1 MKKERKKSKEWAVRS
16 IYLFIVAI
24 SLPSSRTPSE
34 QSSEEINDNANRNS
48 EKRNSSLLFFNK
60 KSFDC
65 SPNKVEEGEEPA
77 EGETLPKQRQRC
89 KRDLWMILFIW
100 YVFPRS
106 LSTAHCSL
114 FKCSGE
120 HHAGE
125 VWQERRFEEEMNK
138 FQTSRDSLWESRLI
152 SVATKSFF
160 FGKLSVSLR
169 RLCEKRAREITRLAK
184 LSGFRFG
191 SLSSNVN
198 EATWRYECCKD

>member
-106 LSTAHCSL
+106 LSTAHCSNVPGSIMRGRFGRNEDL
-114 FKCSGE
+114 KRKWINFKPHETHCE
-120 HHAGE
+120 
-125 VWQERRFEEEMNK
+125 NP
-138 FQTSRDSLWESRLI
+138 DSSRLRPWPQNH
-152 SVATKSFF
+152 F
-160 FGKLSVSLR
+160 SL
-169 RLCEKRAREITRLAK
+169 ANYQ
-184 LSGFRFG
+184 FR
-191 SLSSNVN
+191 
-198 EATWRYECCKD
+198 